1 VIARAAM
8 FAARC
13 LKACSLRRR
22 YGYTWTLAWAKAA
35 E

>member
-1 VIARAAM
+1 M

-13 LKACSLRRR
+13 IKTLSLRRR